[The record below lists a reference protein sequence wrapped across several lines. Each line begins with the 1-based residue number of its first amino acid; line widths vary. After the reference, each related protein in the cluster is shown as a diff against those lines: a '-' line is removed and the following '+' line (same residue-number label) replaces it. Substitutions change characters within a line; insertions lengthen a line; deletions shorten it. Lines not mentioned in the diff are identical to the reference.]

1 MQFDTIFAL
10 WLVKWRW
17 WNNSLNN
24 IYVSPF
30 LFFILLVR
38 LNWQVYCRDSF
49 QLPNFPI
56 NSVFVILFH
65 FQERKKAQQS
75 SRLSRCYRGSPSLNP
90 LHRVYW
96 IINVFS
102 QYCLAHASKQSFIW
116 ELFHLLSKAFYF
128 FTYEIIHITEST
140 AKLCRFEKYWIK
152 HYGNRLG
159 VFFIL

>member
-1 MQFDTIFAL
+1 M
-10 WLVKWRW
+10 
-17 WNNSLNN
+17 NN

-30 LFFILLVR
+30 LFFVLLVR

-102 QYCLAHASKQSFIW
+102 QYCLAHATNNLSFGNYFICY
-116 ELFHLLSKAFYF
+116 LKRFIFLHMKLSILLKMPQK
-128 FTYEIIHITEST
+128 TVDLKNTESNIT
-140 AKLCRFEKYWIK
+140 VTDWEFSS
-152 HYGNRLG
+152 
-159 VFFIL
+159 